1 LRRWVT
7 GREVTGELEEVVSIE
22 VEEVVA
28 GGSPEGGPGDVYARF
43 YSCRQC
49 WASKS
54 RGL

>member
-1 LRRWVT
+1 MEKLGKDLPDAAIHTFQNLWPEEKAPNRV
-7 GREVTGELEEVVSIE
+7 EVL
-22 VEEVVA
+22 A
-28 GGSPEGGPGDVYARF
+28 ADVYGSF